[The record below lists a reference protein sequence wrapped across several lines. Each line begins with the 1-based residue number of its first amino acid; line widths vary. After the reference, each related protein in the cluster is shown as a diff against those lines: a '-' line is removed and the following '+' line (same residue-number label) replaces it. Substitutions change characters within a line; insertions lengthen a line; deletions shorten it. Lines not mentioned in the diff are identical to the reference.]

1 MFTNRAR
8 ILVAGLFVIM
18 LAVSLKMK
26 VYELAGLAV
35 MFIALLIWGYFK
47 QNTIVLAAKA
57 FHLKDYEKAENL
69 LKQVPNPDWLSKK
82 RRGFYEFIY
91 GGVCLQKRDYAEAE
105 QHYELAALYPLR
117 TANDHVAALVHV
129 ANISI
134 RNGNFDKAA
143 AYLQLTDKHKDNI
156 TAKMKDVIQKV
167 EQELKKHK
175 K

>member
-57 FHLKDYEKAENL
+57 FHLKDYDKAESL
-69 LKQVPNPDWLSKK
+69 LKQVPNPNWLSKK

-134 RNGNFDKAA
+134 RNGNFDKAT

>member
-8 ILVAGLFVIM
+8 IFVAGLFVIM
-18 LAVSLKMK
+18 LAVSLQMK

-35 MFIALLIWGYFK
+35 MFIALLVWGYFK

-57 FHLKDYEKAENL
+57 FHLKDYEKAEGL
-69 LKQVPNPDWLSKK
+69 LKQVPNPEWLSKK

-91 GGVCLQKRDYAEAE
+91 GGICLQKRDYTEAE

-117 TANDHVAALVHV
+117 SANDHVAALVHV

-134 RNGNFDKAA
+134 RNGNYDKAA
-143 AYLQLTDKHKDNI
+143 AYLQLTDKHKDI

>member
-18 LAVSLKMK
+18 LAVSLQMK

-57 FHLKDYEKAENL
+57 FHLKDYKKAESL

-175 K
+175 

>member
-18 LAVSLKMK
+18 LAVSLQMK
-26 VYELAGLAV
+26 VYELAGLAI

-57 FHLKDYEKAENL
+57 FHLKDYEKAESL

-129 ANISI
+129 ANINI
-134 RNGNFDKAA
+134 RNGNYDKAA

-167 EQELKKHK
+167 EQELRKHK
-175 K
+175 

>member
-8 ILVAGLFVIM
+8 ILVAGLFVI
-18 LAVSLKMK
+18 LIAVSLHYK
-26 VYELAGLAV
+26 VYELAACGV
-35 MFIALLIWGYFK
+35 MFIAVLIWGYYK
-47 QNTIVLAAKA
+47 QGTIVLAAKA
-57 FHLKDYEKAENL
+57 FHLKDYDKAESL

-91 GGVCLQKRDYAEAE
+91 GGVCLQKQDYAGAE

-129 ANISI
+129 ANLSI
-134 RNGNFDKAA
+134 RNGNYGKAA
-143 AYLQLTDKHKDNI
+143 AYLQLTDKHKENI

>member
-18 LAVSLKMK
+18 LAVSLQMK
-26 VYELAGLAV
+26 VYQLAACAV

-57 FHLKDYEKAENL
+57 FHLKDYEKAESL

-91 GGVCLQKRDYAEAE
+91 GGICLQKRDYAEAE
-105 QHYELAALYPLR
+105 RHYELAALYPLR

-134 RNGNFDKAA
+134 RNGNFDKAT

-156 TAKMKDVIQKV
+156 TAKMKDVIHKV

-175 K
+175 

>member
-18 LAVSLKMK
+18 LAVSLQMK

-57 FHLKDYEKAENL
+57 FHLKDYEKAESL

-91 GGVCLQKRDYAEAE
+91 GGVCLQKRDYTEAE

-134 RNGNFDKAA
+134 RNGNYDKAA

-167 EQELKKHK
+167 EQELRKHK
-175 K
+175 

>member
-18 LAVSLKMK
+18 LAVSIQMK

-57 FHLKDYEKAENL
+57 FHLKDYDKAESL

-91 GGVCLQKRDYAEAE
+91 GGVCLQKKDYTEAE

-117 TANDHVAALVHV
+117 SANDHVAALVHV

-134 RNGNFDKAA
+134 RNGNFDKAT

-156 TAKMKDVIQKV
+156 TAKMKDVIHKV